1 MNGATCVDGTD
12 GYTCYCAPGFT
23 GINCQTGQNLSKK
36 QLCNSNAG
44 NQRNV
49 PAIRATK
56 ASQIQPD
63 IDHYFVDRKQ
73 K

>member
-1 MNGATCVDGTD
+1 MKLMDTHVTVLRVSQASTVRQVRI
-12 GYTCYCAPGFT
+12 YP
-23 GINCQTGQNLSKK
+23 KK

-44 NQRNV
+44 NQRNA

-63 IDHYFVDRKQ
+63 IDHYVVDRKQ